1 MGTRVTAPTFVG
13 GVLYTPD
20 GPDVP
25 DDIVARIGAHLLP
38 EGYDA
43 PAGDDGGDKGDGG
56 EPPHDP
62 NADPQTPTPAERP
75 NGRHGWDTWLR
86 YAGEQGVDV
95 PDDVV
100 QAEDKA
106 RLIDLVEKH
115 EADAAA
121 AAGAAPQGDP
131 GAGNGQDA

>member
-25 DDIVARIGAHLLP
+25 DEAVARIGAHLLP
-38 EGYDA
+38 EDYEAPDGDTDGDATKADA
-43 PAGDDGGDKGDGG
+43 PKVDGD
-56 EPPHDP
+56 
-62 NADPQTPTPAERP
+62 QTERP

-86 YAGEQGVDV
+86 YAGEQGVEV

-100 QAEDKA
+100 DAEDKA

-121 AAGAAPQGDP
+121 AAGADPQGDP